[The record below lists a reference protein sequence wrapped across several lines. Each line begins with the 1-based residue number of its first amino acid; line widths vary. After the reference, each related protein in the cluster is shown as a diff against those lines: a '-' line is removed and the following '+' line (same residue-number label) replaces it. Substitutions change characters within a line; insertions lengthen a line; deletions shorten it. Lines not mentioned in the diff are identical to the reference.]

1 SCQTV
6 PAEDAIRRDPAAY
19 ADNRYDLIIV
29 GGGIYGVTLALESV
43 RRGLRCLLLEK
54 QDFGSQTSFNHL
66 RILHGGLRYLQSLDL
81 RRFRDSVAE
90 RSWFLRHLPGLAR
103 PVDCLLPLYG
113 NGLHRPAV
121 FRAALALDGVLAADR
136 NRGLLPERSLKV
148 GRVLSVEETAAR
160 FPGIDRCGL
169 RGAALWQDG
178 FVPDSPRLL
187 IELLRWA
194 CRYGAHALNYCPA
207 DGLQISG
214 GRVTGVRGMDRTDG
228 REYHFTAP
236 VVINAAGPWCR
247 EVAALADRDRPR
259 LFANRVLVWNLL
271 FGRAPLASCAVAVRP
286 RRPGAPHHF
295 LPPWKGQLLIGTGH
309 VPLAPGEHRPPSG
322 EEVAAMIDDVNE
334 AVPAWNSDRESCGG
348 SITGSCRE
356 RAVFGWPADRY
367 WSITVPSRGRRG
379 CTACRES
386 NLLRPGRL
394 LIVLLATA
402 LSQTCLSL

>member
-1 SCQTV
+1 
-6 PAEDAIRRDPAAY
+6 
-19 ADNRYDLIIV
+19 
-29 GGGIYGVTLALESV
+29 
-43 RRGLRCLLLEK
+43 
-54 QDFGSQTSFNHL
+54 
-66 RILHGGLRYLQSLDL
+66 
-81 RRFRDSVAE
+81 
-90 RSWFLRHLPGLAR
+90 
-103 PVDCLLPLYG
+103 
-113 NGLHRPAV
+113 
-121 FRAALALDGVLAADR
+121 
-136 NRGLLPERSLKV
+136 
-148 GRVLSVEETAAR
+148 
-160 FPGIDRCGL
+160 
-169 RGAALWQDG
+169 
-178 FVPDSPRLL
+178 
-187 IELLRWA
+187 
-194 CRYGAHALNYCPA
+194 
-207 DGLQISG
+207 
-214 GRVTGVRGMDRTDG
+214 MDRTDG

-286 RRPGAPHHF
+286 RRPGAHTYF

-386 NLLRPGRL
+386 VTTARQVADRITGNGSIPNVPQPMTEKFAPSNLHGVRGLGLSPTIFKGWQEL
-394 LIVLLATA
+394 LEKRSPL
-402 LSQTCLSL
+402 